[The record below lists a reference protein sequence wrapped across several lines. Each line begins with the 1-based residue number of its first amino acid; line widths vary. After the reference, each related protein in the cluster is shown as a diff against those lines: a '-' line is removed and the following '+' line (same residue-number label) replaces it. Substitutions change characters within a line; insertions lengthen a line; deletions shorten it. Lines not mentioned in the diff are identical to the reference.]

1 MRGRW
6 MLLAALA
13 LPVVAWSQTLQVPEE
28 GWLVVVVRHAEKA
41 QDDPR
46 DPGLSDAGLARAAA
60 LAGRLRE
67 LSLAAAYATPFRR
80 TQLTA
85 QPSASAQ
92 GLEVEVREFV
102 SRDPDEDAQALRE
115 TLLRE
120 HRGEAVLVVGHS
132 NTVPAIVEA
141 LSGQE
146 AEPMPET
153 EYDRLS
159 LIRIEADGRA
169 ELRVER
175 Y

>member
-1 MRGRW
+1 MVPRW

-13 LPVVAWSQTLQVPEE
+13 WPLSAPALAWQVPPE
-28 GWLVVVVRHAEKA
+28 GLLVLVVRHAEKA
-41 QDDPR
+41 QDLLLNLP
-46 DPGLSDAGLARAAA
+46 
-60 LAGRLRE
+60 
-67 LSLAAAYATPFRR
+67 LAAAYATPFRR

-85 QPSASAQ
+85 RPVAAAQ
-92 GLEVEVREFV
+92 GIEVEVREFV
-102 SRDPDEDAQALRE
+102 SRDPDEDARALRE
-115 TLLRE
+115 TLLRA

-141 LSGQE
+141 LSGEE
-146 AEPMPET
+146 AEAMPES

-159 LIRIEADGRA
+159 LIRIESDGRA

>member
-1 MRGRW
+1 MIPRW

-13 LPVVAWSQTLQVPEE
+13 WPQSAPALEWQVPPE
-28 GWLVVVVRHAEKA
+28 GLLVVVVRHAEKA

-46 DPGLSDAGLARAAA
+46 DPSLSERGRQRAEA
-60 LAGRLRE
+60 LAGRLRD

-85 QPSASAQ
+85 QPVAGAQ
-92 GLEVEVREFV
+92 GIEVEVREFV
-102 SRDPDEDAQALRE
+102 SRDPDEDARALRD
-115 TLLRE
+115 TLLHE

-141 LSGQE
+141 LSGEE
-146 AEPMPET
+146 AEAMPES